1 MNHDPTAARRY
12 GLRGVLNAGATLYA
26 ALDGFPSALLA
37 LIFRIAVAA
46 VFWKSGLTKLPNW
59 DATVFL
65 FAEEYKVPLLPPEV
79 AAYLAVI
86 LELSCPVLLVLGLL
100 TRPAAAAL
108 LGMTLVIQIFVY
120 PLAWSE
126 HLLWAALL
134 LFLVTRGPGALSLD
148 HWLGR
153 LLGGQGIQAPMTIQ
167 KDR

>member
-1 MNHDPTAARRY
+1 M
-12 GLRGVLNAGATLYA
+12 LYA
-26 ALDGFPSALLA
+26 ALDRFPSALLA
-37 LIFRIAVAA
+37 LVFRIAVAS

-79 AAYLAVI
+79 AAYMAVA

-120 PLAWSE
+120 PLAWND
-126 HLLWAALL
+126 HLLWASLL
-134 LFLVTRGPGALSLD
+134 LFLVVRGPGALSLD
-148 HWLGR
+148 RWLGR
-153 LLGGQGIQAPMTIQ
+153 RLPGATPATLETEANRKRIDSA
-167 KDR
+167 

>member
-1 MNHDPTAARRY
+1 MSADRN
-12 GLRGVLNAGATLYA
+12 GLRDLLNAGAKLYA
-26 ALDGFPSALLA
+26 TLERFPSALLM
-37 LIFRIAVAA
+37 LIFRVAVAA
-46 VFWKSGLTKLPNW
+46 VFWRSGLTKLPDW
-59 DATVFL
+59 DSTVFL

-79 AAYLAVI
+79 AAYMAVI

-120 PLAWSE
+120 PLAWGE

-134 LFLVTRGPGALSLD
+134 LFLITRGPGALSID

-153 LLGGQGIQAPMTIQ
+153 RLLSGQSTS
-167 KDR
+167 

>member
-1 MNHDPTAARRY
+1 MPADRNGFRN
-12 GLRGVLNAGATLYA
+12 LLNASAKLYA
-26 ALDGFPSALLA
+26 ALERFPSALLA
-37 LIFRIAVAA
+37 LIFRFAVAA
-46 VFWKSGLTKLPNW
+46 VFWRSGLTKLPDW
-59 DATVFL
+59 DSTVFL

-79 AAYLAVI
+79 AAYMAVI

-120 PLAWSE
+120 PLAWGE

-153 LLGGQGIQAPMTIQ
+153 RLLGDPSA
-167 KDR
+167 

>member
-1 MNHDPTAARRY
+1 MNHDPTAVDRH
-12 GLRGVLNAGATLYA
+12 GLRAVLNVGAKLYA
-26 ALDGFPSALLA
+26 ALDRFPGALLA
-37 LIFRIAVAA
+37 LVFRVGVAA

-79 AAYLAVI
+79 AAYMAVI

-134 LFLVTRGPGALSLD
+134 LFLLTRGAGVLSLD

-153 LLGGQGIQAPMTIQ
+153 LLGGQGIQEPMTIRN
-167 KDR
+167 DR

>member
-1 MNHDPTAARRY
+1 MSAHSN
-12 GLRGVLNAGATLYA
+12 GLRDLLNACAKLYA
-26 ALDGFPSALLA
+26 ALERFPNAVLMVV
-37 LIFRIAVAA
+37 FRIAVAS

-79 AAYLAVI
+79 AAYMAVI

-134 LFLVTRGPGALSLD
+134 LFLVARGPGALSLD

-153 LLGGQGIQAPMTIQ
+153 RLLGGQSAYPEGRGKQETH
-167 KDR
+167 